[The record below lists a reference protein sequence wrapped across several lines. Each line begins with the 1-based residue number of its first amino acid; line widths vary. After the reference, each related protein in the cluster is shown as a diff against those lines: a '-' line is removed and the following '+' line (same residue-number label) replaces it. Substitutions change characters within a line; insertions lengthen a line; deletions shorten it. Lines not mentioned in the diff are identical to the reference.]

1 MAVKKKPKKKRHEHK
16 NKLMSGKPT
25 RYEHKNKLTADEQKT
40 WIQK

>member
-1 MAVKKKPKKKRHEHK
+1 
-16 NKLMSGKPT
+16 MSGKPT

>member
-1 MAVKKKPKKKRHEHK
+1 MAVKKKTEKKRHEHK

-40 WIQK
+40 